1 VNAGPYKQRVKQAA
15 SLAIYAMENND
26 AALFPLAIERLR
38 GVTTGMGLPG
48 MLAPAQLDYTDKPSF
63 LEFLLKKLEV
73 KNNSEL
79 AKQLNVSRQAVSIW
93 ETRQRIPSTGMEKL
107 RARFGAERI
116 DLLVKEYEEA
126 FL

>member
-1 VNAGPYKQRVKQAA
+1 VNSGAYKDRVKQAA

-26 AALFPLAIERLR
+26 AALFPLAVDRLR
-38 GVTTGMGLPG
+38 GVMTGMGLPS
-48 MLAPAQLDYTDKPSF
+48 MFTPAQLDYTDKPSF

-79 AKQLNVSRQAVSIW
+79 AKQLNVTRQAVSIW
-93 ETRQRIPSTGMEKL
+93 ETRQRIPSTGMQKL

-126 FL
+126 SS